1 MLPKPPSH
9 FCRSNCE
16 NIPYSTRLNCEIF
29 CIVPYFAEDR
39 KDLEISKS
47 SILKKK
53 KESEEQRLDLSELEP
68 ETPGSRNFGL
78 SI

>member
-1 MLPKPPSH
+1 ML
-9 FCRSNCE
+9 C
-16 NIPYSTRLNCEIF
+16 IYRLALCFRNLPVISADQTVKILVL

-53 KESEEQRLDLSELEP
+53 KEGSMKDFGP
-68 ETPGSRNFGL
+68 EKT
-78 SI
+78 